1 MRNILL
7 SFFSACFFSGYAQ
20 VSDCEPSI
28 ALNDPEI
35 NHSYLYQASKS
46 IRVGGNYEIAANSG
60 DNITM
65 KAGKVIVLKPKTI
78 VAKGNKYLARIEA
91 CENLCPTA
99 AECIIP
105 KGISPNADNVN
116 DSFDL
121 SAFCV
126 RELNIVNRYG
136 ETVYKASDYKNEW
149 HGQSEKGDLPTGTYY
164 YSVLLSTNEQLTG
177 WVYIQRE
184 D

>member
-7 SFFSACFFSGYAQ
+7 VFFYAFFFAGHAQ

-28 ALNDPEI
+28 ALNTPET
-35 NHSYLYQASKS
+35 NNNYLYQASQS
-46 IRVGGNYEIAANSG
+46 IRVEGNYIITANSG

-78 VAKGNKYLARIEA
+78 VGKGNKYLARIEA

-99 AECIIP
+99 AQCIMP
-105 KGISPNADNVN
+105 KGISPNGDNIN

-126 RELNIVNRYG
+126 TELNIVNRYG
-136 ETVYKASDYKNEW
+136 ETVYKARDYKNEW
-149 HGQSEKGDLPTGTYY
+149 YGQSEEGNLPTGTYY